1 MAMEK
6 RAISQKLLNYLKP
19 EKKEESNILKIVK
32 HDRTLNIEF
41 RGNRI
46 IVYYRGCAIL
56 TVNETGSMK
65 MNEKKY
71 YSHVDKDGK
80 KQYEIEQIKPTKE
93 NLDEYF
99 MHAKLAIDKFNGYV
113 KENAETETQ
122 QLIVKENNYSSVS
135 NDTDYFIIDIEY
147 KTPEGKEFDIIA
159 LNWESKS
166 YDRSHPSPK
175 NLGITVFELKY
186 GCNAIGSGSKATSKK
201 SASIS
206 DHLNDYK
213 NFVNGYP
220 KEDFI
225 EDMLMVFVQKCKL
238 GLIEFGNS
246 KNDHYKDLL
255 NAEGKI
261 KPEYSKIPLDFGYI
275 FANYKPKSDVLR
287 QQIESIPESEDFLYI
302 ESSFMGYGLYSN
314 MIKHRDDLEET
325 LKIKR

>member
-1 MAMEK
+1 MENK
-6 RAISQKLLNYLKP
+6 RAISTAFLDNLK
-19 EKKEESNILKIVK
+19 KSRILGIVK
-32 HDRTLNIEF
+32 NDRTLDIEL
-41 RGNRI
+41 RGDI
-46 IVYYRGCAIL
+46 ITVYYRGCAIL
-56 TVNETGSMK
+56 TVLENGK
-65 MNEKKY
+65 FKKNDAKY
-71 YSHVDKDGK
+71 YSHCDKNGE
-80 KQYEIEQIKPTKE
+80 KQYEIESFEPTNE
-93 NLDEYF
+93 NLDQYL

-225 EDMLMVFVQKCKL
+225 YDMLMVFVQKCKL

-246 KNDHYKDLL
+246 KTSIT
-255 NAEGKI
+255 KI
-261 KPEYSKIPLDFGYI
+261 C
-275 FANYKPKSDVLR
+275 
-287 QQIESIPESEDFLYI
+287 
-302 ESSFMGYGLYSN
+302 
-314 MIKHRDDLEET
+314 
-325 LKIKR
+325 